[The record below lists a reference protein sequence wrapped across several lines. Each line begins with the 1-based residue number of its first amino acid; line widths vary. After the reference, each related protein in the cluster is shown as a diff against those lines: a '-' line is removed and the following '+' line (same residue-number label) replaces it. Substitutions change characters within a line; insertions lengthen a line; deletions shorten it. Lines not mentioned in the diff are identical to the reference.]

1 MLSKVALERIPSL
14 TFYKDALTLSKRGD
28 PIPQLT
34 CVGKACRLYEPDV
47 VRCVNAGGHGTDVD
61 WRVRTVTSL
70 AVVWADGG
78 GSARLTYR
86 RLCDSGG

>member
-1 MLSKVALERIPSL
+1 MSTMLSKVALERIPSL

-47 VRCVNAGGHGTDVD
+47 VRCDNAGGHGTDVD
-61 WRVRTVTSL
+61 WRVRTLTSL
-70 AVVWADGG
+70 GVAWADAAAVVRG
-78 GSARLTYR
+78 
-86 RLCDSGG
+86 